1 MLSTKLN
8 SSAEKL
14 ISESILRLEK
24 RNNWLTNSIEDFQKE
39 LPKHESFPTS
49 KDMLTSYIGIYQ
61 NEINFNMGILE
72 LLSNVD
78 EILLRYDIEN

>member
-1 MLSTKLN
+1 MTKLDPIV
-8 SSAEKL
+8 EKL
-14 ISESILRLEK
+14 IGESKNKLEK
-24 RNNWLTNSIEDFQKE
+24 RNLSLQNSIDDFEKE

-61 NEINFNMGILE
+61 NEIHANLIIIE
-72 LLSNVD
+72 LLRKAD

>member
-1 MLSTKLN
+1 MTKLD

-14 ISESILRLEK
+14 ISESRLRLEK
-24 RNNWLTNSIEDFQKE
+24 RNNWLKNSIEDFQKE
-39 LPKHESFPTS
+39 LPKHASFPTS

-61 NEINFNMGILE
+61 NEINFNMGILQ

>member
-1 MLSTKLN
+1 VTKLD
-8 SSAEKL
+8 SSTEKL
-14 ISESILRLEK
+14 ISESILRLEN
-24 RNNWLTNSIEDFQKE
+24 RNNWLKNSIEDFQKE

-61 NEINFNMGILE
+61 NEINFNTGILQ
-72 LLSNVD
+72 LLSNAD

>member
-1 MLSTKLN
+1 MTKLD
-8 SSAEKL
+8 SSTEKL
-14 ISESILRLEK
+14 ISESILRLEN
-24 RNNWLTNSIEDFQKE
+24 RNNWLKNSIEDFQKE

-61 NEINFNMGILE
+61 NEINFNMGILQ
-72 LLSNVD
+72 LLSNAD

>member
-1 MLSTKLN
+1 MSKLD
-8 SSAEKL
+8 SAVEKL
-14 ISESILRLEK
+14 ITEAKNKLEK
-24 RNNWLTNSIEDFQKE
+24 RNVSLQNSIDDFEKE

-61 NEINFNMGILE
+61 NEINVNRNILE
-72 LLSNVD
+72 LLNKAD

>member
-1 MLSTKLN
+1 MTKLD

-14 ISESILRLEK
+14 ISESRLRLEK
-24 RNNWLTNSIEDFQKE
+24 RNDWLKNSIEDFQKE

-72 LLSNVD
+72 LLSNAD

>member
-1 MLSTKLN
+1 MTKLD

-14 ISESILRLEK
+14 ILESKGRLEK
-24 RNNWLTNSIEDFQKE
+24 RNTWLEHSIEDFKKE

-61 NEINFNMGILE
+61 NEINANMTILE
-72 LLSNVD
+72 ILSKAD

>member
-1 MLSTKLN
+1 MSKLDSTV
-8 SSAEKL
+8 EKL
-14 ISESILRLEK
+14 IGEAKNKLEK
-24 RNNWLTNSIEDFQKE
+24 RNLSLQNSINDFEKE

-61 NEINFNMGILE
+61 NEISTNSGILE
-72 LLSNVD
+72 LLDKAD

>member
-1 MLSTKLN
+1 MTKLD

-14 ISESILRLEK
+14 ISESRLRLEK
-24 RNNWLTNSIEDFQKE
+24 RNNWLKNSIEDFQKE

-72 LLSNVD
+72 LLSNAD

>member
-1 MLSTKLN
+1 MIKLD

-14 ISESILRLEK
+14 ISESKSRLEK
-24 RNNWLTNSIEDFQKE
+24 RNTWLEHSIEDFEKE

-61 NEINFNMGILE
+61 NQINFNRGILE
-72 LLSNVD
+72 LLSNAD
-78 EILLRYDIEN
+78 DILFTYDI

>member
-1 MLSTKLN
+1 MSKLD
-8 SSAEKL
+8 SAVEKL
-14 ISESILRLEK
+14 ITEAKNKLEK
-24 RNNWLTNSIEDFQKE
+24 RNMSLQNSIDDFKKE

-61 NEINFNMGILE
+61 NEISTNSGILE
-72 LLSNVD
+72 LLDKAD

>member
-1 MLSTKLN
+1 MTKLD
-8 SSAEKL
+8 SSTEKL
-14 ISESILRLEK
+14 ISESILRLEN
-24 RNNWLTNSIEDFQKE
+24 RNNWLKNSIEDFQKE

-61 NEINFNMGILE
+61 NEINFNTGILQ
-72 LLSNVD
+72 LLSNAD